1 MYLKWTEIFSAM
13 LFPWGGF
20 FLMFQHGKVTRRREE
35 ERREERGERREERRE
50 RREERGERG
59 EGRGERRGGKEGV
72 VEEDTKS
79 ATY

>member
-1 MYLKWTEIFSAM
+1 MYSKWTEIFSAM

-20 FLMFQHGKVTRRREE
+20 FLMFQHGEATRGREE
-35 ERREERGERREERRE
+35 ERREERGERRG
-50 RREERGERG
+50 ERGEGREEG
-59 EGRGERRGGKEGV
+59 EGRGERRGGEEGV